1 MESGKQWLERIKMAG
16 SGLWFVGVETATMGF
31 NKQAG
36 ERGLGAQWSR
46 CYSLETSKRRT
57 ANTNKRG
64 MTDGS

>member
-1 MESGKQWLERIKMAG
+1 MAG